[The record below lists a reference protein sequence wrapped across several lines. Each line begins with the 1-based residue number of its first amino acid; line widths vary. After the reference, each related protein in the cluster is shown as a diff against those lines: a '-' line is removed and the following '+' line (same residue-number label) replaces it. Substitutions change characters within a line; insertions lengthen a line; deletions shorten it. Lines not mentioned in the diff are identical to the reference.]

1 MKIENPKTEVP
12 ETKELNDRDYLNSI
26 LESLKNMSDNFSIAL
41 NECSNEAMYKEVF
54 TMFQNTKDLAR
65 ETYDLMFRNGWYSLE
80 QAEEQKIMSK
90 QNDCTLKMKQLI
102 D

>member
-26 LESLKNMSDNFSIAL
+26 LESLKNMSDNFSVAL